1 VVSANRDRSIIFW
14 IKHTQSSSA
23 SIIDNSLYITDIIWS
38 ILGPGLGL
46 LEHALELGD
55 EAELVSFE
63 LARDNTRLLLL
74 VQTATGVRVLLTAVE
89 RNEDCLPQS
98 LGDFV
103 DLGSLTGSA
112 VDAAWVDDSSV
123 AVVVD
128 DAQTGAGEVIV
139 FDTNGRST
147 SLGRPTRPATL
158 VGTIGGVPGLR
169 LLSDDGLIY
178 QPRGNGWQGTGER
191 ASVLATQR

>member
-1 VVSANRDRSIIFW
+1 LIRP
-14 IKHTQSSSA
+14 
-23 SIIDNSLYITDIIWS
+23 IIDSCGYIWS
-38 ILGPGLGL
+38 ST
-46 LEHALELGD
+46 ALSSPDMAAIISQNGQVSSLSMELGD

-139 FDTNGRST
+139 FDTNGRSS